1 MKIRIGDTVEYFSK
15 REGENPTGVVGVVT
29 GFYDRDSAFVV
40 CPTGHRW
47 LLQLKALKKKR

>member
-15 REGENPTGVVGVVT
+15 RAGENPTGVVGVVT